1 MPHNRSHG
9 IDASKELAE
18 YGKRQGTAMSVGVFA
33 DKNHRPT
40 DTETSEAIG
49 PMLPAWGVLV
59 KFIRENYTV
68 QEDFKFLYGKKYG
81 WALRFRISGKLLT
94 SLYPTQNG
102 FTAQVILNPTAVKQ
116 AQSMK
121 LGKNVRQAIAQA
133 HPYPE
138 GRWLFVPVESKKDVR
153 AIQRLLALRTETKHL
168 QKR

>member
-1 MPHNRSHG
+1 
-9 IDASKELAE
+9 
-18 YGKRQGTAMSVGVFA
+18 MSIGVFI
-33 DKNHRPT
+33 DKNHQPT
-40 DTETSEAIG
+40 DTEVFGAIG
-49 PMLPAWGVLV
+49 PMLPAWQALI
-59 KFIRENYTV
+59 KFIRVNYAV

-102 FTAQVILNPTAVKQ
+102 FTAQVNLSPAAVKQ

-121 LGKNVRQAIAQA
+121 LGKNVQQAIAKA

-138 GRWLFVPVESKKDVR
+138 GRWLFVPVESKNDIR
-153 AIQRLLALRTETKHL
+153 DIQRLLTLRSKTKHL